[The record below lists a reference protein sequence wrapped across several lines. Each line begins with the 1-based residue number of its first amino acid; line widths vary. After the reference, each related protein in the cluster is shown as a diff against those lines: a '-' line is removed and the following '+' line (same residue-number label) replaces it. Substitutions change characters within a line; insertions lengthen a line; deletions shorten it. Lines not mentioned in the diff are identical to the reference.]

1 MDDQENLELVVEEIE
16 PLDDPYDPLDDPQ
29 FRCEVCN
36 LTFFKRYLSFNGN
49 RKLVEKHKTTK
60 THQKNV
66 ERVAKGLP
74 PEKHNNFTNMHHQMQ
89 ELVDK
94 MALRI
99 AELENLVKSVTD
111 IPSDEPESESES
123 SSIVDSVDEPRNRMQ
138 SLLHM
143 GPSIGKSLPETSN
156 HPIEEQLV
164 TPHERKILCE
174 YDGETLSN
182 MRAVHAILRRLLLRL
197 QDVSCGIKYE
207 KNFNF
212 INRTSSAISLQ
223 IEALREGLVWD
234 TDETSEIAYRLTQ
247 IAVHAF

>member
-1 MDDQENLELVVEEIE
+1 MDNQENLELVVEEIE

-29 FRCEVCN
+29 FKCAVCN

-66 ERVAKGLP
+66 ERAALGLP
-74 PEKHNNFTNMHHQMQ
+74 PEKHSNFTNMHQQMQ

-94 MALRI
+94 MSLRI

-111 IPSDEPESESES
+111 IPSEPCESESES
-123 SSIVDSVDEPRNRMQ
+123 SSIADSTDEPRNQMQ
-138 SLLHM
+138 TQSHREQLAERSLQ
-143 GPSIGKSLPETSN
+143 GTSN
-156 HPIEEQLV
+156 HHTQEGLV
-164 TPHERKILCE
+164 SPPERKLLCE

-182 MRAVHAILRRLLLRL
+182 MRAVHAVLRRLLLRL
-197 QDVSCGIKYE
+197 PDVSCGDRYE

-212 INRTSSAISLQ
+212 INRTANAICLQ
-223 IEALREGLVWD
+223 IERFREGCLLD
-234 TDETSEIAYRLTQ
+234 TDETNEIAYRLTQ
-247 IAVHAF
+247 IAVHNF